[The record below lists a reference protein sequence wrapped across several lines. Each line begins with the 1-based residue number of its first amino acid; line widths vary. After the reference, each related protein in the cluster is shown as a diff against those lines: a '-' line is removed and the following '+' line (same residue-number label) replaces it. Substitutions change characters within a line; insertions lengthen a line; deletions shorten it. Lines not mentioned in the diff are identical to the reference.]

1 MAAEVVIPSRS
12 FAVLSQ
18 RSAMPSVSKC
28 VATAVTRVT
37 KVCSAV
43 MRRPSSCTRM
53 DPLSSAGVSS
63 GCCVCG
69 GGGVLTEEQHDVVE
83 REDGQVAR
91 DLARLNE
98 ARVDVAD

>member
-1 MAAEVVIPSRS
+1 MAAEVVIPSRP

-28 VATAVTRVT
+28 VATAATRVT

-53 DPLSSAGVSS
+53 DPLSSARVRS
-63 GCCVCG
+63 VE
-69 GGGVLTEEQHDVVE
+69 GGVLTEEQHDVVE